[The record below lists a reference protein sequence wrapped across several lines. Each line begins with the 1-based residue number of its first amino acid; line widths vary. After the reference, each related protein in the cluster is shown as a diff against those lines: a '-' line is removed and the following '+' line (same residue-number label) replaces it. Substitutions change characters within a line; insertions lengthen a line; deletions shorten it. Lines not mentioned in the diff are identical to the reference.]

1 MARTKEDLEELL
13 VSFKEALEF
22 WISCFRNEKEF
33 SKIKAAEVTN
43 PFDEFLKLISLIR
56 AHTTKVG
63 IVFKPHTWDKEPEAA
78 FNALE
83 SLSKTVVFLLSLC
96 SQLKPTMISQLFHT
110 EVIDA
115 TKSLIDSIYSL
126 STELLS
132 LVHQE
137 NTKSDTSAEAKETSQ
152 GQTDDESDIRLISV
166 GKIWSNCDAL
176 EALVKGGSLGV
187 LAKKLKQSLAL
198 VNDGLDE
205 FEEWSK
211 DPDAFEDDD
220 DPFGFD
226 SDSDSDESN
235 DEEKD
240 RIHDNGSDTESLNN
254 KPNDKV
260 KLQEFAQLWLSKIK
274 LIKLL
279 LSSLAKS
286 LPSSSS
292 ENIIDAIH
300 ESQKEIVSL
309 IDKLIVTL
317 MLDKYVD
324 DDCVKYTKKIETDC
338 KNIIKMVESASNGD
352 EKKIRWC
359 QAWNTK
365 FSENI

>member
-13 VSFKEALEF
+13 VSFKEGLEF
-22 WISCFRNEKEF
+22 WISCFRNEKEL
-33 SKIKAAEVTN
+33 SKIKAAEVGS

-83 SLSKTVVFLLSLC
+83 SLSKSVIFLLSLC
-96 SQLKPTMISQLFHT
+96 SQLKPTMISRLFHT

-115 TKSLIDSIYSL
+115 TRSLIDSIYSL
-126 STELLS
+126 STELLA

-137 NTKSDTSAEAKETSQ
+137 NTKSDTFAEAKEMRQ
-152 GQTDDESDIRLISV
+152 ADDESNIRLISV
-166 GKIWSNCDAL
+166 GKIWSNCDSL
-176 EALVKGGSLGV
+176 EELVKGGSLGV
-187 LAKKLKQSLAL
+187 LTKKLKQSLAL

-226 SDSDSDESN
+226 SNSDSEESDDEQ
-235 DEEKD
+235 KD
-240 RIHDNGSDTESLNN
+240 LIHDKDSDTESLS
-254 KPNDKV
+254 KKSNDKA

-286 LPSSSS
+286 LPSLSS
-292 ENIIDAIH
+292 EKIIDDINDC
-300 ESQKEIVSL
+300 QKEIVSL

-324 DDCVKYTKKIETDC
+324 DDCIEYTKKIEIDC
-338 KNIIKMVESASNGD
+338 KDIIKMVESASNGD

-359 QAWNTK
+359 EAWNTK